1 MPEVSDIEARTLG
14 IAIRRDWCEVYE
26 RFWRPESF
34 PQWAS
39 GLSRADLRQVGD
51 TWRATGPEGPIS
63 IRFTPRNEFGVMD
76 HWVDLGGGREIYVPL
91 RVIAAGEGC
100 LVTLTLFRQPGMTD
114 SVFAADAGWIERD
127 LRALKALAEHG

>member
-1 MPEVSDIEARTLG
+1 MSEMEARTLS
-14 IAIRRDWCEVYE
+14 IAIRRDWRAVYE
-26 RFWRPESF
+26 HFWRPESF

-91 RVIAAGEGC
+91 RMIAAGEGC
-100 LVTLTLFRQPGMTD
+100 LVTLTLFRQPEMTD
-114 SVFAADAGWIERD
+114 SAFAADADWIERD
-127 LRALKALAEHG
+127 LRALKSLAEAKAR